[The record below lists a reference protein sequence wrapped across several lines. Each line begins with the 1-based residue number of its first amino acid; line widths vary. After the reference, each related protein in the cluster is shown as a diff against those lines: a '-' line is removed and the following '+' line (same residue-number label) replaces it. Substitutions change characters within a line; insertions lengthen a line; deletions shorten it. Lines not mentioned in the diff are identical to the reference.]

1 MFGVSGQELFIIVI
15 LALVILGPKKLPEV
29 ARTIGRGYKDLKKA
43 VDGIKGTVNVNEVFS
58 EMMKDEP
65 ESTPKK
71 KEEGAPS
78 KQDDDHVL
86 RG

>member
-29 ARTIGRGYKDLKKA
+29 ARTLGKGYKDLKKA
-43 VDGIKGTVNVNEVFS
+43 VDGIKGSVNVNDVFS
-58 EMMKDEP
+58 EIMKDQP
-65 ESTPKK
+65 ESTPNK
-71 KEEGAPS
+71 KEEGAPP
-78 KQDDDHVL
+78 KQDNDHEL